1 MMPSFTDPFEALF
14 SLQRALDARRASDW
28 LGGGTAAMGSYPPIN
43 VFQQGDDFVAVVEL
57 PGVDKAD
64 LQIEAK
70 ENTIRISGKR
80 ASNYPDGSVH
90 RRERDPAG
98 PRGRADLVLVQDR
111 RPARPVATCH
121 HRLHRHGA
129 GRGRELRAVDP
140 ARAPGAHRVS
150 RPRLRRPKPPHDLEP
165 IAPRL

>member
-28 LGGGTAAMGSYPPIN
+28 LGGSTAAMGSYPPIN

-70 ENTIRISGKR
+70 ENTIRISGKKTINYGEG
-80 ASNYPDGSVH
+80 ASIH
-90 RRERDPAG
+90 RRERVSGVFDRTFSIPIQIEPDGIRAEYREG
-98 PRGRADLVLVQDR
+98 ILALHIPRAESQK
-111 RPARPVATCH
+111 
-121 HRLHRHGA
+121 
-129 GRGRELRAVDP
+129 
-140 ARAPGAHRVS
+140 
-150 RPRLRRPKPPHDLEP
+150 PRTIK
-165 IAPRL
+165 IG